1 MDLESIV
8 NVTKILAFAAATLG
22 AIIGIGVF
30 LNQTRISITLMS
42 HEERERHRVFRTIA
56 VFLCFVVFCYAM
68 GFLATIFNIS
78 TDLILQQNNAE
89 STITGQKDIGASDND
104 ISVQVTQGEQIIKE
118 LDVKI
123 IIGGIIIL
131 LLVAIIA
138 GTIYA
143 LDIKKQEIGRTQY
156 YKVRKW
162 HRYLVIGFMLFL
174 AIILLETNMIIG
186 FASTI
191 KDYAIIGIIVSGLHG
206 FFCACTICSSANE
219 YTGEISHLKS
229 FYEGKVV
236 YLFELEGNSF
246 VAGDNMYVSDC
257 EEFYLIPMTNLKA
270 PLVDAQSEDD
280 VYLEKKKVEICSGLK
295 SRKNRVLRGIAADC
309 KKRNIDLNGGCEL
322 KVELVDKRIKYTV
335 KKDSDEKC
343 IVIEDKP
350 VNHEEWDGNVLLL

>member
-8 NVTKILAFAAATLG
+8 KVTKILAFATAAVS

-30 LNQTRISITLMS
+30 LSQTKISITLMS
-42 HEERERHRVFRTIA
+42 HGERERHKVFRTIA
-56 VFLCFVVFCYAM
+56 VFLCFVVVCYAF
-68 GFLATIFNIS
+68 GFLATIFNIL
-78 TDLILQQNNAE
+78 TGIVRKQINAG
-89 STITGQKDIGASDND
+89 SAISAQKDVRVSDND
-104 ISVQVTQGEQIIKE
+104 ILVKVTQGEQIIKE
-118 LDVKI
+118 LGGKTI
-123 IIGGIIIL
+123 IVAIIIL
-131 LLVAIIA
+131 VLIAIIA
-138 GTIYA
+138 SSIYA
-143 LDIKKQEIGRTQY
+143 LRVKKQEEGRTQY
-156 YKVRKW
+156 YKIRKW
-162 HRYLVIGFMLFL
+162 YRYFVIGFMLFWAL
-174 AIILLETNMIIG
+174 ILIEINIIIG
-186 FASTI
+186 FVSTI
-191 KDYAIIGIIVSGLHG
+191 KNYAIIGIIVSGLHG
-206 FFCACTICSSANE
+206 FFCACTVCISTNE
-219 YTGEISHLKS
+219 YNGEIAHLKS

-309 KKRNIDLNGGCEL
+309 KKRNIDLNGECEL
-322 KVELVDKRIKYTV
+322 KVELVDKKIKYTV